1 FLPAAEKPGLLDQL
15 AGLSLPEVSPAEA
28 CIVRLEHGR
37 PRYGEEITERYLV
50 QETDQLRAVNFNKG
64 CYLGQEIV
72 ERVRSR
78 AQIHRVLR
86 RLEIDTSEVPAAG
99 TKLKSGDADAA
110 EIASAVFSPA
120 LGKTVALA
128 YVRTQF

>member
-1 FLPAAEKPGLLDQL
+1 MEA
-15 AGLSLPEVSPAEA
+15 VS
-28 CIVRLEHGR
+28 
-37 PRYGEEITERYLV
+37 
-50 QETDQLRAVNFNKG
+50 FSKG

-86 RLEIDTSEVPAAG
+86 RIEIASRDVPAPG
-99 TKLKSGDADAA
+99 TKLKVGDADAA

-120 LGKTVALA
+120 LGRVVALG
-128 YVRTQF
+128 YVRTQFSEPGTKLGADATVS

>member
-1 FLPAAEKPGLLDQL
+1 MRIE
-15 AGLSLPEVSPAEA
+15 
-28 CIVRLEHGR
+28 CGR

-50 QETDQLRAVNFNKG
+50 QETGQLQAVNFSKG

-86 RLEIDTSEVPAAG
+86 RLEIDTSQPPAAG

-128 YVRTQF
+128 YVRTQFAEPGTKIALDGTSGRVL